1 MSGAF
6 VERSRKEAVPHQD
19 LPSPEFK
26 QDLASGKVVLAEP
39 VSQAFPKTKLTLDG
53 DSAAL
58 LDLSRQQ
65 RNLLLL
71 RPIFQLERY
80 KMMVGDEGGADRTL
94 FHGIDTHYLALSA
107 LDLMMEATTVSSGS
121 TSLEVVTHLGKIAG
135 RMKPHLTSS
144 QARRIAEVVL
154 DALDN
159 KANTHREFSADFFD
173 ASAGVSKSFRYRLV
187 RFEPDADDVYRYRP
201 TAEGYLVYLGMLDLA
216 PEDSQELMEKM
227 LDLLVRR
234 GRFEA
239 AVEIA
244 RRARK
249 YSIEYRQ
256 MIRDRLYQAYR
267 APGSVNW
274 SRDMAS
280 RLEEA
285 RIHVRQRQA
294 EDIRMEEAVGE
305 ALLGADEPKTRE
317 SLIQL
322 KETLRSASLIRLQLV
337 TDINIAPERFI
348 EAQRAVFRARK
359 PTGLPDLQPQLLP
372 QLVNLSI
379 RILSAEADAFISAL
393 YPPVWPKVYDLNS
406 VFALLMEQRGD
417 DAEVE
422 TDPGSIEK
430 FEPLPEQ
437 FSKELVQRANAWL
450 VGKFSAGQ
458 QLRIDQLLDAAEDEG
473 LDRTT
478 RRCLVLILFRSFA
491 SSESEFK
498 NVAVQ
503 LVDATFHLD
512 IAQGSV
518 LEFLP
523 QGEKE

>member
-1 MSGAF
+1 MQ
-6 VERSRKEAVPHQD
+6 KEA
-19 LPSPEFK
+19 PSLGLE
-26 QDLASGKVVLAEP
+26 QDLASR
-39 VSQAFPKTKLTLDG
+39 KTVPADADEQPLTESRLRLDG
-53 DSAAL
+53 GAAEL

-80 KMMVGDEGGADRTL
+80 KTMLGDDGGADKTL
-94 FHGIDTHYLALSA
+94 FQGVDTHYLALSA

-121 TSLEVVTHLGKIAG
+121 TSVEVVSHLTHVAG
-135 RMKPHLTSS
+135 RMKPGLSS
-144 QARRIAEVVL
+144 PQARRIAEVVL

-159 KANTHREFSADFFD
+159 KASNHREFAGEFFD
-173 ASAGVSKSFRYRLV
+173 AWSGTTKTVRYRLV

-256 MIRDRLYQAYR
+256 LIRDRLYQAYR

-274 SRDMAS
+274 SRDMAG
-280 RLEEA
+280 RLDEA
-285 RIHVRQRQA
+285 RAHVRQRQA
-294 EDIRMEEAVGE
+294 EDARMEEAVGE

-317 SLIQL
+317 SLVQL
-322 KETLRSASLIRLQLV
+322 KETIRSASLIRLQLV
-337 TDINIAPERFI
+337 TDINVAPERFI
-348 EAQRAVFRARK
+348 EAQRAVFRARR
-359 PTGLPDLQPQLLP
+359 PTGLPDLEPQLLP
-372 QLVNLSI
+372 QLVNLPTQV
-379 RILSAEADAFISAL
+379 LSAEADVFISAL
-393 YPPVWPKVYDLNS
+393 YPPVWPRVYDLNS
-406 VFALLMEQRGD
+406 VFALLLEQRGE
-417 DAEVE
+417 DAEVD
-422 TDPGSIEK
+422 TDAGAIEK
-430 FEPLPEQ
+430 LEPLPDQ
-437 FSKELVQRANAWL
+437 FPKELVQRANDWL
-450 VGKFSAGQ
+450 VSKFSAGQ
-458 QLRIDQLLDAAEDEG
+458 RMRIDQLLGAAEDEG

-491 SSESEFK
+491 RSESEFK
-498 NVAVQ
+498 NVNVE
-503 LVDATFHLD
+503 LTGDTFHLD
-512 IAQGSV
+512 IAQGSA
-518 LEFLP
+518 LEFIP
-523 QGEKE
+523 QGEQE

>member
-1 MSGAF
+1 MPHQETPSLDSGQDVA
-6 VERSRKEAVPHQD
+6 SRKRVP
-19 LPSPEFK
+19 
-26 QDLASGKVVLAEP
+26 AEP
-39 VSQAFPKTKLTLDG
+39 GPQASSESSVRLDG
-53 DSAAL
+53 GSAGL

-80 KMMVGDEGGADRTL
+80 KTMLGDEGSTDRTL
-94 FHGIDTHYLALSA
+94 FHSIDTHYLALSA

-121 TSLEVVTHLGKIAG
+121 TSAEVVTHLGDVAG
-135 RMKPHLTSS
+135 RMKPGLTSP
-144 QARRIAEVVL
+144 QAHRIAEVVL

-159 KANTHREFSADFFD
+159 KANNHREFTAEFFD
-173 ASAGVSKSFRYRLV
+173 ASAGTTKSVRYRLV
-187 RFEPDADDVYRYRP
+187 RFEPDADDIYRYRP

-227 LDLLVRR
+227 LDLLMRR

-256 MIRDRLYQAYR
+256 LIRDRLYQAYR

-274 SRDMAS
+274 SRDMAG
-280 RLEEA
+280 RLDEA
-285 RIHVRQRQA
+285 RTHVRQRQA
-294 EDIRMEEAVGE
+294 EDARMEEAVGE

-317 SLIQL
+317 SLVQL
-322 KETLRSASLIRLQLV
+322 KETIRSASLIRLQLV
-337 TDINIAPERFI
+337 TDINVAPERFI

-359 PTGLPDLQPQLLP
+359 PTGLPDLEPQLLP
-372 QLVNLSI
+372 RLVNLPTQV
-379 RILSAEADAFISAL
+379 LSAEADIFISAL
-393 YPPVWPKVYDLNS
+393 YPPVWPRVYDLNS
-406 VFALLMEQRGD
+406 VFALLLEQRRE

-430 FEPLPEQ
+430 LEPLPDQ
-437 FSKELVQRANAWL
+437 FSKELVQRANNWL
-450 VGKFSAGQ
+450 AGKFSAGQ
-458 QLRIDQLLDAAEDEG
+458 RLRIDQLLDAAENEG

-491 SSESEFK
+491 RSENEFK
-498 NVAVQ
+498 NVGIE
-503 LVDATFHLD
+503 LTGGTFHLD
-512 IAQGSV
+512 VAQGSA
-518 LEFLP
+518 LEFVP
-523 QGEKE
+523 QGESE

>member
-1 MSGAF
+1 M
-6 VERSRKEAVPHQD
+6 PHQEEPSLD
-19 LPSPEFK
+19 LEQGHASPK
-26 QDLASGKVVLAEP
+26 TVTAEP
-39 VSQAFPKTKLTLDG
+39 GSQAFSEGNVRWDG
-53 DSAAL
+53 SSTDL

-80 KMMVGDEGGADRTL
+80 KTMLGDEGSADRTL

-121 TSLEVVTHLGKIAG
+121 TSVEVTAHLGYIAS
-135 RMKPHLTSS
+135 RMKPSLTSH
-144 QARRIAEVVL
+144 QTRRIADVVL

-159 KANTHREFSADFFD
+159 KANNHREFSAEFFD
-173 ASAGVSKSFRYRLV
+173 ALAGTTKSIRYRLV

-201 TAEGYLVYLGMLDLA
+201 TAEGYLVYLGMLDLE

-256 MIRDRLYQAYR
+256 LIRNRLYQAYR

-274 SRDMAS
+274 SRDMAN
-280 RLEEA
+280 RLDEA
-285 RIHVRQRQA
+285 RAHVRQRQA
-294 EDIRMEEAVGE
+294 EDARMEEAVGE

-317 SLIQL
+317 SLVQL
-322 KETLRSASLIRLQLV
+322 KETIRSASLIRLQLV
-337 TDINIAPERFI
+337 TDINVAPEHFI

-359 PTGLPDLQPQLLP
+359 PTGLPDLEPQLLP
-372 QLVNLSI
+372 QLVNLPA
-379 RILSAEADAFISAL
+379 RVLSTEADVFISAL

-406 VFALLMEQRGD
+406 VFSLLLEQRGED
-417 DAEVE
+417 TEVE

-430 FEPLPEQ
+430 IGPLPDQ
-437 FSKELVQRANAWL
+437 FPKELVQRANDWL
-450 VGKFSAGQ
+450 TEKFGAGQ
-458 QLRIDQLLDAAEDEG
+458 RLRIDQLLDVAEDEG

-491 SSESEFK
+491 RSENEFK
-498 NVAVQ
+498 NVSVE
-503 LVDATFHLD
+503 LTGETFHVD
-512 IAQGSV
+512 IAQGSA
-518 LEFLP
+518 LEFVP
-523 QGEKE
+523 QEDSA

>member
-1 MSGAF
+1 M
-6 VERSRKEAVPHQD
+6 PHQEE
-19 LPSPEFK
+19 PSLDSE
-26 QDLASGKVVLAEP
+26 QGLATPKIVPAEP
-39 VSQAFPKTKLTLDG
+39 WPQASSDSSERLDG
-53 DSAAL
+53 ATDL

-80 KMMVGDEGGADRTL
+80 KTMLGDEGSADRTL

-121 TSLEVVTHLGKIAG
+121 TSVEAVAHLGYIASH
-135 RMKPHLTSS
+135 MKPGLTSP

-159 KANTHREFSADFFD
+159 KANNHREFSAEFFD
-173 ASAGVSKSFRYRLV
+173 ASAGAAKSIRYRLV
-187 RFEPDADDVYRYRP
+187 RFEPDTDDVYRYRP

-256 MIRDRLYQAYR
+256 LIRDRLYQAYR
-267 APGSVNW
+267 APGSINW

-280 RLEEA
+280 RLDEA
-285 RIHVRQRQA
+285 RAHVRQRQA
-294 EDIRMEEAVGE
+294 EDARMEEAVGE
-305 ALLGADEPKTRE
+305 ALLGADEPKTRT
-317 SLIQL
+317 SLVQL
-322 KETLRSASLIRLQLV
+322 KETIRSASLIRLQLV
-337 TDINIAPERFI
+337 TDINVAPERFI
-348 EAQRAVFRARK
+348 EAQRAVFRARR
-359 PTGLPDLQPQLLP
+359 PTGLPDLEPQLLP
-372 QLVNLSI
+372 QLVNLPT
-379 RILSAEADAFISAL
+379 RVLSAEADVFISAL
-393 YPPVWPKVYDLNS
+393 YPPVWPKVYDMNS
-406 VFALLMEQRGD
+406 VFALLLEQRGED
-417 DAEVE
+417 KEVE

-430 FEPLPEQ
+430 FEPLPDQ
-437 FSKELVQRANAWL
+437 FTKDLVQRTNDWL
-450 VGKFSAGQ
+450 TGKFATGQ
-458 QLRIDQLLDAAEDEG
+458 RLRIDQLLDAAEDEG

-491 SSESEFK
+491 RSESEFK
-498 NVAVQ
+498 NVNVE
-503 LVDATFHLD
+503 LTGETFHLD
-512 IAQGSV
+512 IAQGSA
-518 LEFLP
+518 LEFVP
-523 QGEKE
+523 QEDSA

>member
-1 MSGAF
+1 MPYQEGPRLDS
-6 VERSRKEAVPHQD
+6 EQS
-19 LPSPEFK
+19 
-26 QDLASGKVVLAEP
+26 LASPGIAPAEP
-39 VSQAFPKTKLTLDG
+39 RLRALSEDGVRLDG
-53 DSAAL
+53 GATDL

-80 KMMVGDEGGADRTL
+80 KTMLGDEGSADRTL

-121 TSLEVVTHLGKIAG
+121 TSVEVVAHLGHITS
-135 RMKPHLTSS
+135 RMKPDLTSP
-144 QARRIAEVVL
+144 QARRIAEAVL

-159 KANTHREFSADFFD
+159 KANNHREFIAEFFD
-173 ASAGVSKSFRYRLV
+173 ASTDASRSIRYRLV

-256 MIRDRLYQAYR
+256 LIRDRLYQAYR

-274 SRDMAS
+274 SRDMAG
-280 RLEEA
+280 RLDEA
-285 RIHVRQRQA
+285 RAHVRQRQA
-294 EDIRMEEAVGE
+294 EDARMEEAVGE
-305 ALLGADEPKTRE
+305 ALLGADEPKTRA
-317 SLIQL
+317 SLVQL
-322 KETLRSASLIRLQLV
+322 KETIRSASLIRLQLV
-337 TDINIAPERFI
+337 TDINVAPERFI
-348 EAQRAVFRARK
+348 EAQRAVFRARR
-359 PTGLPDLQPQLLP
+359 PTGLPDLEPQLLP
-372 QLVNLSI
+372 QLVNLPA
-379 RILSAEADAFISAL
+379 RVLSAEADVFISVL
-393 YPPVWPKVYDLNS
+393 YPPVWPKVYDMNS
-406 VFALLMEQRGD
+406 VFTLLLEQRGENT
-417 DAEVE
+417 EVE

-430 FEPLPEQ
+430 FEPPPDQ
-437 FSKELVQRANAWL
+437 FSNELVQRANDWL
-450 VGKFSAGQ
+450 TRKFATGQ
-458 QLRIDQLLDAAEDEG
+458 RLRIDQLLDAAEDEG

-491 SSESEFK
+491 RSENEFK
-498 NVAVQ
+498 NVSVE
-503 LVDATFHLD
+503 LTGETFHLD
-512 IAQGSV
+512 IAQGSA
-518 LEFLP
+518 LEFVS
-523 QGEKE
+523 QEDSE